1 MDSKKEFQQLK
12 LAQKYKLVQSKGQF
26 LASRFYE
33 SYHVHLYAIQ
43 NYYVEVWCRIGI
55 SQICWIEVVHNPETI
70 QSYVDGINVLKD
82 LGFEQ

>member
-1 MDSKKEFQQLK
+1 MHSKKEFQQLK
-12 LAQKYKLVQSKGQF
+12 LAQKYKLVKNEGQF

-55 SQICWIEVVHNPETI
+55 SQICWIEVVHNPDTI

-82 LGFEQ
+82 LGFE